1 MMEVL
6 RKNKTF
12 SVMLQTF
19 TFKKLIEPVRD
30 GIQDVESGLFIKL
43 PHETLIEYRPA
54 PVLKVFATDRN
65 FITNFVFLHA
75 WITKSGNPKLKKETH
90 CSSLEWIQAMQYKQT
105 NTFYWPP
112 VQWGDIYE
120 FKADLLLVLE
130 SFNNDY
136 SGDIILEINKETN
149 H

>member
-1 MMEVL
+1 MEVL

-19 TFKKLIEPVRD
+19 TFKKLIEPIRD
-30 GIQDVESGLFIKL
+30 GIQDVENGLFIKL
-43 PHETLIEYRPA
+43 PHEALIEYRPA

-65 FITNFVFLHA
+65 FITDFVFLHA
-75 WITKSGNPKLKKETH
+75 WIAKNGNPKQKKETH
-90 CSSLEWIQAMQYKQT
+90 CSSLEWIQTTRHEQT
-105 NTFYWPP
+105 NYFYWPP
-112 VQWGDIYE
+112 FQWGDIYE

-136 SGDIILEINKETN
+136 FGDIILEIDKETN